1 MNRSYSV
8 HSDAIYENGMQ
19 TLTWGRFSEWSL
31 VTEESISG
39 YSNVR
44 GDVMMSDEV
53 PFEKLGSD
61 GSKGLSVRAVSTGYR
76 GMC

>member
-44 GDVMMSDEV
+44 GDVMMSD
-53 PFEKLGSD
+53 